1 MPFKV
6 SFGLI
11 FLAVLTI
18 FLSVVSADQ
27 ATYEY
32 DELNRLIKVTYT
44 DGAKITYY
52 YDEAGNR
59 TKMVTEKPGSPC
71 LACHS
76 SLGSL
81 GENWQN
87 SFTAKVKSGE
97 ITQETIETILKSI
110 SEVANESYHS
120 KLRENISSVS
130 SFLEKLCADSSI
142 SLGSN

>member
-6 SFGLI
+6 PFGLI
-11 FLAVLTI
+11 CLAVLTV

-32 DELNRLIKVTYT
+32 DELNRLIKVTYE

-59 TKMVTEKPGSPC
+59 TKRSTEKAGGCSTQ
-71 LACHS
+71 CHGA
-76 SLGSL
+76 LGSL
-81 GENWQN
+81 GENWQEN
-87 SFTAKVKSGE
+87 FTARVKSGE

-120 KLRENISSVS
+120 KLRENMSSVS
-130 SFLEKLCADSSI
+130 SLLEKFRADSSI